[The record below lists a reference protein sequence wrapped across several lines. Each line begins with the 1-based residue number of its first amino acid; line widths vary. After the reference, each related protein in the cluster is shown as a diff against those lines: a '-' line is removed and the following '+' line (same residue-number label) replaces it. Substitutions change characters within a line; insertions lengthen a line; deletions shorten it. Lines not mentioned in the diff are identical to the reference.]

1 MAEVR
6 FEIPDS
12 LHQELQAR
20 HPRVD
25 VAQVCVEA
33 LSRVAAS
40 AGSSRVIVDDMVR
53 MFNPHRGGT

>member
-6 FEIPDS
+6 FEIPDA

-25 VAQVCVEA
+25 VAQVCMEA
-33 LSRVAAS
+33 LSRVAG
-40 AGSSRVIVDDMVR
+40 AGASRVIVDDMVR
-53 MFNPHRGGT
+53 MFNPHRRGT